1 MSLLVVKYSCML
13 LYHNTSPANNMQDS
27 DKFAHI
33 VVFFLIVLG
42 SSNFHVLVHPVCM
55 VREG

>member
-1 MSLLVVKYSCML
+1 
-13 LYHNTSPANNMQDS
+13 MQDS

-33 VVFFLIVLG
+33 VVFFSIVLG